1 MNVLR
6 RVRVCGWIGLWITI
20 ISPSYAVDF
29 DKEILPILEGKCY
42 RCHGD
47 EEVKGDLRLDSPE
60 AILAGGEYGDVL
72 IPGDPNE
79 SSLYV
84 LTTYPKDDADYMP
97 QKGKGLTPSE
107 QKLLKQWITDGASFG
122 ESFVNVPAPKV
133 KSKFE
138 EADPADQRRYTIM
151 GEAVEIVAR
160 LREEGL
166 QVDTVNH
173 DASRFEI
180 NYTYAER
187 SGGAFA
193 FDALAELG
201 DTLVKLI
208 LARTDV
214 TDVDLAGIVVYSN
227 IEYLDLGRTGIGDD
241 ALEYISKLENL
252 KILNLR
258 DTNVTDASIQKLAKL
273 KSLERVYLW
282 GSQVTASGAKRLEKA
297 LGDGIVILGGELVG
311 PRRRPGQQT

>member
-20 ISPSYAVDF
+20 ISPSYAVDY

-47 EEVKGDLRLDSPE
+47 EKVKGELRLDSPE

-84 LTTYPKDDADYMP
+84 LTTYPKDDPDYMP
-97 QKGKGLTPSE
+97 QKGKGLTSGE
-107 QKLLKQWITDGASFG
+107 QKILKQWIADGASFG
-122 ESFVNVPAPKV
+122 ESFVHAPPPKV
-133 KSKFE
+133 RSKFE
-138 EADPADQRRYTIM
+138 EVDPANERRYTIM
-151 GEAVEIVAR
+151 GDAVETVAR
-160 LREEGL
+160 LRESGL

-187 SGGAFA
+187 AGGAFD
-193 FDALAELG
+193 FEALAALG
-201 DTLVKLI
+201 DTLVKLT

-214 TDVDLAGIVVYSN
+214 SDGDLAGIVDYSN
-227 IEYLDLGRTGIGDD
+227 IEHLDLGRTGIGDE
-241 ALEYISKLENL
+241 ALEYVSNLENL
-252 KILNLR
+252 KVLNLR
-258 DTNVTDASIQKLAKL
+258 DTNVTDAGIQKLAKL

-282 GSQVTASGAKRLEKA
+282 GSQATANGAKRLEKS
-297 LGDGIVILGGELVG
+297 LGEGNVILGGELVG
-311 PRRRPGQQT
+311 PRRRPGQ